1 MNAKPALSNKK
12 KEDGVIDQEQQF
24 ILRLPPGPAMALRH
38 DVQQGAMNLKDKLS
52 FELAPDSRH
61 GKVTYGG
68 YVFNSKLVDLP
79 CIIESLKT
87 IDRKSFYKTADICQ
101 MLICAND
108 DEEVPVEVDSPKKK
122 EKDKRYLWNHGIC
135 PPLKNCRRKR
145 FRKVLQKKYQEQPDI
160 EKEVKRLFRMD
171 NEAMDIK
178 WEIIVEEEKGHDQ
191 GTAVLRDDND
201 DSMQEKTKRHLGLAD
216 IFGDVSSSDD
226 EDDDEEDRDKST
238 LVSQEDRIMHFK
250 EQSSDF
256 SNTDNFDPEIPSLQ
270 SNLTELGRQL
280 DDLKEKR
287 ISQEME
293 LSILDNSALKEKL
306 QIELDIV
313 IEEES
318 RKRHDYEILSSVLN
332 Q

>member
-1 MNAKPALSNKK
+1 
-12 KEDGVIDQEQQF
+12 
-24 ILRLPPGPAMALRH
+24 
-38 DVQQGAMNLKDKLS
+38 
-52 FELAPDSRH
+52 
-61 GKVTYGG
+61 
-68 YVFNSKLVDLP
+68 
-79 CIIESLKT
+79 
-87 IDRKSFYKTADICQ
+87 
-101 MLICAND
+101 
-108 DEEVPVEVDSPKKK
+108 
-122 EKDKRYLWNHGIC
+122 
-135 PPLKNCRRKR
+135 
-145 FRKVLQKKYQEQPDI
+145 LQKKYQEQPDI

-191 GTAVLRDDND
+191 AATVLQDDNE

-226 EDDDEEDRDKST
+226 EEDDEEERDKNA
-238 LVSQEDRIMHFK
+238 LASQESCITELK
-250 EQSSDF
+250 TQSSHF
-256 SNTDNFDPEIPSLQ
+256 NSTDTFDPEIPTLQ

-280 DDLKEKR
+280 VDLKEKR
-287 ISQEME
+287 ITQEME

-306 QIELDIV
+306 QNELDIV

>member
-1 MNAKPALSNKK
+1 
-12 KEDGVIDQEQQF
+12 
-24 ILRLPPGPAMALRH
+24 MALRH

-52 FELAPDSRH
+52 IELAPDSRH

-68 YVFNSKLVDLP
+68 YVFNSKLIDLP

-87 IDRKSFYKTADICQ
+87 TDRKSFYKTADICQ
-101 MLICAND
+101 MLICTND
-108 DEEVPVEVDSPKKK
+108 DDEVPVDVDSPKKK

-171 NEAMDIK
+171 NEATDIK
-178 WEIIVEEEKGHDQ
+178 WEIIIEEEKGHDQ
-191 GTAVLRDDND
+191 AATVLHDDNE

-226 EDDDEEDRDKST
+226 DEDDEEDRDKNI
-238 LVSQEDRIMHFK
+238 LVNQGNRMSEMK

-256 SNTDNFDPEIPSLQ
+256 NSTDIFDPEIPTLQ

-280 DDLKEKR
+280 VDLKEKR

-293 LSILDNSALKEKL
+293 ISILDNSALKEKL
-306 QIELDIV
+306 QNELDVV